1 MRISAATPAVRRP
14 AAAPVARA
22 AVMPEEKG
30 PQPAAPIKA
39 QAGGQSGFFGL
50 VKALFLNGFGS
61 VSGLM
66 SIGHDMKEMRSDTA
80 NKTAHV
86 VEVAGDVL
94 NILSWP
100 AAFIPGYGKAIA
112 GGLTL
117 LGLATKTT
125 GEMMAG
131 KD

>member
-1 MRISAATPAVRRP
+1 MRITAATPAVRRP
-14 AAAPVARA
+14 APVVRA
-22 AVMPEEKG
+22 AVMPETT
-30 PQPAAPIKA
+30 QQAPAPKAPVKA
-39 QAGGQSGFFGL
+39 QAGGKSGFFGL

-61 VSGLM
+61 VSGLL
-66 SIGHDMKEMRSDTA
+66 SIGNDMKEVRTDAPS
-80 NKTAHV
+80 KTAHV

-100 AAFIPGYGKAIA
+100 AAFIPGYGRAIA